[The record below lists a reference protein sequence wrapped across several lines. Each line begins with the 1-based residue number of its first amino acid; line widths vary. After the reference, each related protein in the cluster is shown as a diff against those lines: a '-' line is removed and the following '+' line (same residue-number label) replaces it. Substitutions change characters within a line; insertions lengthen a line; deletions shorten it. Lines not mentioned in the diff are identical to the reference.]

1 MFIELVDLLR
11 CPRPHDE
18 TWLVASSE
26 RMDGRDIVQG
36 VLGCPICRAEYP
48 IENGVALFG
57 GSTHEALEPRR
68 SNLEPEALAAF
79 LGLTDSSGVAVLVGG
94 SGHHGRA
101 LHELTGVQLLLA
113 NPPNGIE
120 MGNGLSG
127 LTLPASGVLPL
138 ATRSVRG
145 VALDHSATPE
155 LADSVARALRP
166 NGRLLIPTALAL
178 PDGLTPLAR
187 DESFAVAERSGGG
200 LVELRRK

>member
-11 CPRPHDE
+11 CPEPHDE

-48 IENGVALFG
+48 IEDGVVRFG
-57 GSTHEALEPRR
+57 GSATGAVEPRV
-68 SNLEPEALAAF
+68 SNLDPEALAAF
-79 LGLTDSSGVAVLVGG
+79 LGLTDSSGVAVIVGEL
-94 SGHHGRA
+94 GHQARA

-113 NPPNGIE
+113 NPPREIE
-120 MGNGLSG
+120 MGGGLSG

-138 ATRSVRG
+138 AANSVRG
-145 VALDHSATPE
+145 VALDRAAAPE
-155 LADSVARALRP
+155 LAESAARALRP
-166 NGRLLIPTALAL
+166 NGRLLLPVSLSL
-178 PDGLTPLAR
+178 PDGLTSLAR
-187 DESFAVAERSGGG
+187 DESLAVAERAGGG